1 MGALGGSS
9 MIRLIDRAQRPHCA
23 LQPRHRKRSPVVRGG
38 ALVAIAVRTSWSLR
52 TLQEQMIIETLK
64 VIGRRGLGG
73 AVALVSQCATS
84 AASVAPGRPPT
95 G

>member
-1 MGALGGSS
+1 MGGSS
-9 MIRLIDRAQRPHCA
+9 MIRLIDRAQCPYCA
-23 LQPRHRKRSPVVRGG
+23 LQPRHRKRSPVVSGG